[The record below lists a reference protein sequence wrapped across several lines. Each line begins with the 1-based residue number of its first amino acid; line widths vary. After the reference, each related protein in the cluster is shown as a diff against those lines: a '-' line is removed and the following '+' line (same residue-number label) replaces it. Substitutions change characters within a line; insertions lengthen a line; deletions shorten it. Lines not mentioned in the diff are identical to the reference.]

1 VVTVI
6 SGQSRREMSN
16 AALAQWLLRL
26 ESIHP
31 REIELG
37 LERVAT
43 VARKLALLPVLPP
56 VITVGGTNGKGS
68 TVSVLESLFR
78 EAGYRTG
85 VFTSPH
91 LLRFNERIR
100 VDGEEV
106 SDADIVEAF
115 EAIDRARGAISLTYF
130 EFATLAAL
138 LVFQA
143 RSPDVLVLE
152 VGLGGRLDAVNI
164 VDPSVAVIT
173 SIDLDHQAWLGDTRN
188 AIAREK
194 AGILRAG
201 KPVVV
206 ADPDPPEELMRC
218 IEEVGASPALFLGR
232 EFAVTIDN
240 EKWRASVVG
249 RDGSVRQLSSVECGS
264 LLPENVCAAV
274 QAVELLDLSVS
285 DSLLRRAL
293 DHPGPPARRQLRRV
307 GGAEYVLDVA
317 HNPASVYK
325 LHEYLY
331 ATRCNKR
338 ILCIFSAMSD
348 KDIRGMVHAAG
359 DIFDAWFLA
368 DQPGNPRAA
377 VAADIAAVL
386 QEAGHTMIS
395 VSKNLRQAFARAQ
408 SVATQGDRLVVFGS
422 FYTVAGIM
430 PLLDKDDT
438 LSEKH

>member
-1 VVTVI
+1 M
-6 SGQSRREMSN
+6 SPRQSRREMSN

-68 TVSVLESLFR
+68 TVAVVESLCR

-85 VFTSPH
+85 AFTSPH

-115 EAIDRARGAISLTYF
+115 EVIDRARGAISLTYF

-143 RSPDVLVLE
+143 RSLDVLVLE

-194 AGILRAG
+194 AGIMRAAT
-201 KPVVV
+201 PVVI

-218 IEEVGASPALFLGR
+218 IDEIGASPALFLGR
-232 EFAVTIDN
+232 EFAVTID
-240 EKWRASVVG
+240 KGTWRASVMG
-249 RDGSVRQLSSVECGS
+249 RDGSVRLLSNVECGS

-274 QAVELLDLSVS
+274 QAVELLDITVS
-285 DSLLRRAL
+285 DALLGRAL
-293 DHPGPPARRQLRRV
+293 DKPGPTARRQLRRV
-307 GGAEYVLDVA
+307 GGREYVLDVA

-325 LHEYLY
+325 LHEYLSVGH
-331 ATRCNKR
+331 CNKK
-338 ILCIFSAMSD
+338 ILCVFSAMSD

-368 DQPGNPRAA
+368 DQPDNQRAA
-377 VAADIAAVL
+377 SAAEIADVL
-386 QEAGHTMIS
+386 QEAGNTMIS
-395 VSKNLRQAFARAQ
+395 VSKNLRQAFGRAQ
-408 SVATQGDRLVVFGS
+408 RVARPGDRLVVFGS
-422 FYTVAGIM
+422 FYTVAAIM
-430 PLLDKDDT
+430 PLLDRDDT
-438 LSEKH
+438 LREKH